1 MVLLDDDEEIKKF
14 QDDLRLKRDIPKW
27 YFDKVNNVLLY
38 EMFINFAS

>member
-27 YFDKVNNVLLY
+27 YFDKVNKVL
-38 EMFINFAS
+38 